1 MAAFSEKA
9 RLAGVAARK
18 RNAKLRR
25 EGKLPPTKSK
35 YAGSTS
41 IPLDSPIFDVPEKR
55 PYKKGGKLKVSGDNR
70 ELVLRLLTLIERLV

>member
-1 MAAFSEKA
+1 MGTFSPAALKKGQ
-9 RLAGVAARK
+9 LARK

-41 IPLDSPIFDVPEKR
+41 IPLDSPIFDVPEKKT
-55 PYKKGGKLKVSGDNR
+55 YKKGSKLKVSGDNR